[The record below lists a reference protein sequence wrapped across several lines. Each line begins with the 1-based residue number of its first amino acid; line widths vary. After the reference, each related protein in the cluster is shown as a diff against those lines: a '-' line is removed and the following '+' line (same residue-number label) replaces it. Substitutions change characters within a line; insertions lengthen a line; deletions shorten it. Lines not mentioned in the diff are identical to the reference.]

1 MAFFDKFHDL
11 DIWLPFINVKRGRDK
26 KKERNGEKMA
36 MVRLFWET
44 RVLSD
49 HFNLSRFEGLFVL
62 NARNI
67 TCKEYYVPGIVNA
80 GLRLPKRRTYF

>member
-1 MAFFDKFHDL
+1 M
-11 DIWLPFINVKRGRDK
+11 G
-26 KKERNGEKMA
+26 